1 MPYIKSVTPQK
12 DSTAPGV
19 VDLYSSPNVYI
30 NNVPVALYQNA
41 AGSEAAVFGQ
51 ISGADYAVDSLTIEL
66 DGEEN
71 PRVVEQL
78 QRQLIQQGVI
88 TRSQLNLANA
98 IVPGS
103 VDVAAAP
110 TTTATITT
118 STVNLAETNFPDSYV
133 LSDNYTLGQMTK
145 QPDVIFGY
153 QVQDSAG
160 LDVAEVVENLQLL
173 TVNCVELIKAQYSNM
188 FVTNSFRTA
197 SATSTSQHR
206 LGMACDMQFTDVE
219 KSDYFAIAQW
229 IRDNVPFDQL
239 LLEYKT
245 TGSGLPWIH
254 ISYNKAG
261 NRRQVKTFLN
271 DKVYHRSGLVDLS
284 SI

>member
-41 AGSEAAVFGQ
+41 AGSEAAVIGQ
-51 ISGADYAVDSLTIEL
+51 ISGTDYAIDSLTIEL

-71 PRVVEQL
+71 PRIVEQL

-98 IVPGS
+98 ITPGS
-103 VDVAAAP
+103 TDVAAAP
-110 TTTATITT
+110 ATSSTITT
-118 STVNLAETNFPDSYV
+118 STVSLIQTAFPDSYV
-133 LSDNYTLGQMTK
+133 LSTNYTLGQMTK
-145 QPDVIFGY
+145 QPNVIFGY

-197 SATSTSQHR
+197 AGSSTSQHPK
-206 LGMACDMQFTDVE
+206 GMACDMQFTGVK

-229 IRDNVPFDQL
+229 IRSNVPFDQL

-284 SI
+284 S